1 MYKLWVGYCGIFLC
15 IIVDIYV
22 FIIMFNDCLYGIFDV
37 FMIVIFRYYFD
48 ILRGGD
54 VLLDQ
59 F

>member
-37 FMIVIFRYYFD
+37 VYFIFGIIISIGG
-48 ILRGGD
+48 ILLG
-54 VLLDQ
+54 
-59 F
+59 